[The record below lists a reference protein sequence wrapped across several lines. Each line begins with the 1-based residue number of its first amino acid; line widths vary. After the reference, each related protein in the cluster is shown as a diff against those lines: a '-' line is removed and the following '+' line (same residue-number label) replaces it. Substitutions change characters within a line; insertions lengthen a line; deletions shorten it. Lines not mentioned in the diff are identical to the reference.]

1 MERRKT
7 KMNETDFKDFE
18 KQLKLLIWDINKSL
32 KTIILLL
39 QILVFAPVVI
49 FILLVVAGVYS
60 V

>member
-1 MERRKT
+1 
-7 KMNETDFKDFE
+7 MNETDFKDFE

>member
-7 KMNETDFKDFE
+7 KINETDFKDFE